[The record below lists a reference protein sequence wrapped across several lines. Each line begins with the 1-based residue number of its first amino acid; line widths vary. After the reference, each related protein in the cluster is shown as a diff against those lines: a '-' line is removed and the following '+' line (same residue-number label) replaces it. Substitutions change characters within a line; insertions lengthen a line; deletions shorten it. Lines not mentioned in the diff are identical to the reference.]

1 MISNQCHLYCINEI
15 DAMIEK
21 EDIIIK
27 SENEKTPFVKKF
39 TVLGVM
45 LDEYLTFD
53 LHTISICSKVNR
65 KIKSSD
71 LFDLKFRVTLFNL
84 FIMSKNDYCSSL
96 FIYFSD
102 MGNHERLDKNFGKA
116 IKAYLKINIFNL
128 NIDEKLFILKN
139 YTLLPLKLRVFKN
152 FLFSP

>member
-1 MISNQCHLYCINEI
+1 MISNQCHLYRINFI

-39 TVLGVM
+39 TLLGVI

-53 LHTISICSKVNR
+53 PHTISMCSVVNW
-65 KIKSSD
+65 KISVLRKSSY

-84 FIMSKNDYCSSL
+84 FIMSK
-96 FIYFSD
+96 
-102 MGNHERLDKNFGKA
+102 
-116 IKAYLKINIFNL
+116 
-128 NIDEKLFILKN
+128 
-139 YTLLPLKLRVFKN
+139 
-152 FLFSP
+152 